1 MSRFRREAKHLSKT
15 PRAAGSDSAASPH
28 RRPRDVA
35 VLALCVLLAGAC
47 LLQAAPKDEPSDEL
61 IYDHVIRSLVND
73 RDLKTN
79 RLTVTVENAVV
90 TVVGQVASE
99 KLRRRVSKVVKGT
112 RGVKK
117 VINEVTVRE

>member
-1 MSRFRREAKHLSKT
+1 
-15 PRAAGSDSAASPH
+15 
-28 RRPRDVA
+28 
-35 VLALCVLLAGAC
+35 LLAGAG
-47 LLQAAPKDEPSDEL
+47 LLQAAPKDDPSDEL

>member
-1 MSRFRREAKHLSKT
+1 LQATTSPRV
-15 PRAAGSDSAASPH
+15 RAAPFSRGDL
-28 RRPRDVA
+28 A
-35 VLALCVLLAGAC
+35 VLAVCIVLAVAC
-47 LLQAAPKDEPSDEL
+47 LLQAAPNDEPSDEL

-79 RLTVTVENAVV
+79 RLTATVENAVV

-99 KLRRRVSKVVKGT
+99 KPRRRVTKVVKGT

-117 VINEVTVRE
+117 VVNEVTVRE